1 MALLEPLPTQPA
13 ASVRRQGPSPVVIA
27 QLLAITIFFAL
38 ATLRFMVA
46 PLDRHDEG
54 VTLTNAALSAAGLV
68 PFRDYWATY
77 GPLDTYV
84 LAGAFKLFAVNVMV
98 ERALGA
104 LVLALFAVV
113 AYVLT
118 GRLGL
123 RGGIRLML
131 TGLIS
136 AVPISVPAFNSAFL
150 ANLIGVSAVLAF
162 LYGLD
167 RDRQRWSLLT
177 GALVGLASFSRPEF
191 ALALGIGL
199 AAWYLAMG
207 LTRTSI
213 RARLVPYILG
223 ATGVATLLWGSTIL
237 IAGLTPVWSDIVS
250 YPVSLYPRARSIPL
264 GSGHEGPVVI
274 VLGIAFALIWL
285 WGAVRAYRRRSV
297 PDERARLTALVL
309 GGLLVF
315 TWVRTRADGIHALDA
330 WPLTAILLALLLERR
345 GRLARQARGA
355 FQALVAIAGIV
366 LLSVA
371 AGGTA
376 FRDLALPA
384 TAAGVP
390 RSGFSGQ
397 RAWMPTPELAEV
409 IREIDAATPAGR
421 PIWVGLQRNDLVM
434 FNDTTLYFLSDRKPG
449 TVYYEAF
456 PGLTNT
462 EPMER
467 TIACQLA
474 RAGVTLAILGPNPE
488 GEPWNLSS
496 VPGSAF
502 LDQWLAARTLARSQ
516 VGPYQLLRLTPGLRP
531 DARCP

>member
-1 MALLEPLPTQPA
+1 
-13 ASVRRQGPSPVVIA
+13 VVIV
-27 QLLAITIFFAL
+27 QLLAIMLFFAL
-38 ATLRFMVA
+38 ASLRFIVA
-46 PLDRHDEG
+46 PIDRSDEG

-68 PFRDYWATY
+68 PFRDYWAPY

-84 LAGAFKLFAVNVMV
+84 LASAFKLFAVNVMV
-98 ERALGA
+98 ERALGM

-113 AYVLT
+113 AYRLT

-136 AVPISVPAFNSAFL
+136 VVPISVPAFNSAFL
-150 ANLIGVSAVLAF
+150 ANLIGVTAVLAF
-162 LYGLD
+162 LCSLE
-167 RDRQRWSLLT
+167 RERRRWPLLA

-199 AAWYLAMG
+199 GAGYLATG
-207 LTRTSI
+207 LTRASM
-213 RARLVPYILG
+213 RARLVPYLLG
-223 ATGVATLLWGSTIL
+223 AAGVAAVLWGITVL
-237 IAGLTPVWSDIVS
+237 IAGFAPVWSDIVA
-250 YPVSLYPRARSIPL
+250 YPVSLYPRARSIPI
-264 GSGHEGPVVI
+264 GDGHEGPMVI
-274 VLGIAFALIWL
+274 VLGIAFALIWV

-297 PDERARLTALVL
+297 PDERARLIALVL
-309 GGLLVF
+309 SGLLIF

-330 WPLTAILLALLLERR
+330 WPLTAILLALLMERR
-345 GRLARQARGA
+345 GRLGRQARGV
-355 FQALVAIAGIV
+355 FQMLVPIAGI
-366 LLSVA
+366 LLLCVA

-384 TAAGVP
+384 AAAGVP
-390 RSGFSGQ
+390 RSGFSGE
-397 RAWMPTPELAEV
+397 RAWMPAPELAEV
-409 IREIDAATPAGR
+409 IREIHAATPDGR
-421 PIWVGLQRNDLVM
+421 PIWVGLRRNDLVL
-434 FNDTTLYFLSDRKPG
+434 FNDVTLYFLSDRKPG
-449 TVYYEAF
+449 TVYYVAF

-474 RAGVTLAILGPNPE
+474 HAGVTLAVLGPNPE

-496 VPGSAF
+496 VPGSRF
-502 LDQWLAARTLARSQ
+502 LDQWLAARTVARSQ

-531 DARCP
+531 DDRCL

>member
-1 MALLEPLPTQPA
+1 MALLEPISSERSA
-13 ASVRRQGPSPVVIA
+13 AARRHGPSAVVIA
-27 QLLAITIFFAL
+27 QVLAVTVFFAL

-46 PLDRHDEG
+46 PIDRHDEG
-54 VTLTNAALSAAGLV
+54 VPLTNAALSAAGLV

-84 LAGAFKLFAVNVMV
+84 LATAFKLFAVNVMV
-98 ERALGA
+98 ERALGVV
-104 LVLALFAVV
+104 VLALLAVV
-113 AYVLT
+113 AYAVT

-123 RGGIRLML
+123 RGGIRLLL

-136 AVPISVPAFNSAFL
+136 VVPISVPAFNSAFL
-150 ANLIGVSAVLAF
+150 ANLIGLSALLAF
-162 LYGLD
+162 LYSLD
-167 RDRQRWSLLT
+167 GNRRRWPLLA

-191 ALALGIGL
+191 AVALGVGLGAGYLAIGL
-199 AAWYLAMG
+199 TGPAL
-207 LTRTSI
+207 
-213 RARLVPYILG
+213 RARLLPYLLG
-223 ATGVATLLWGSTIL
+223 AAGVAAVLWGATVL
-237 IAGLTPVWSDIVS
+237 TAGIAPVWSDLVT
-250 YPVSLYPRARSIPL
+250 YAVDLYPQARRIPF
-264 GSGHEGPVVI
+264 GRGHEGTVVI
-274 VLGIAFALIWL
+274 VLGIAFALIWV
-285 WGAVRAYRRRSV
+285 WGSVSAYRRRSA
-297 PDERARLTALVL
+297 PDERARLTALVVS
-309 GGLLVF
+309 GLLVF
-315 TWVRTRADGIHALDA
+315 TWVRTRADGIHAMDA

-345 GRLARQARGA
+345 GRFRRQTGGA
-355 FQALVAIAGIV
+355 LQALVPIAGIL

-376 FRDLALPA
+376 FRDLAQPA
-384 TAAGVP
+384 TAAGIP
-390 RSGFSGQ
+390 HSGLTGE

-409 IREIDAATPAGR
+409 IRQIEAATPDGH

-474 RAGVTLAILGPNPE
+474 RSGVTLAVLGPNPE

-502 LDQWLAARTLARSQ
+502 LDQWVAARTIARSQ
-516 VGPYQLLRLTPGLRP
+516 IGPYELLRLTPGLSP
-531 DARCP
+531 DDRCP